1 MVEKIRKFF
10 KVRSSLQ
17 NLELQPDLAT
27 HQVNDAVSEIEES
40 GVYKRHFW
48 KNLANLVDYKAQVGG
63 IKNRSEGETIDL
75 AYRVEI

>member
-1 MVEKIRKFF
+1 M
-10 KVRSSLQ
+10 
-17 NLELQPDLAT
+17 
-27 HQVNDAVSEIEES
+27 NDAVSEIEES